1 MHEEYGEV
9 LFKSFGLSGIATF
22 NNSAYYARL
31 GAPKNAYLSLNFL
44 NENKNETF
52 LILKRLKEFSNDV
65 GELLSGA
72 FHKMIAQQILNMAGI
87 QGSAE
92 ATDENLN
99 KLADV
104 VSDFRIKITGV
115 SDKSLAQVMSGG
127 IDASC
132 VNKNT
137 LEIKGVNSLFVGGEI
152 LNIDGLSGGY
162 NIMWAVASALK
173 VADEISEKP

>member
-1 MHEEYGEV
+1 M
-9 LFKSFGLSGIATF
+9 
-22 NNSAYYARL
+22 
-31 GAPKNAYLSLNFL
+31 
-44 NENKNETF
+44 
-52 LILKRLKEFSNDV
+52 ILKRLKEFSEDV

-87 QGSAE
+87 QGSEKAS
-92 ATDENLN
+92 DENLN

-132 VNKNT
+132 VNKT
-137 LEIKGVNSLFVGGEI
+137 PLKSRALIIF
-152 LNIDGLSGGY
+152 LS
-162 NIMWAVASALK
+162 AERFS
-173 VADEISEKP
+173 ISTGFRAATT

>member
-1 MHEEYGEV
+1 M
-9 LFKSFGLSGIATF
+9 
-22 NNSAYYARL
+22 
-31 GAPKNAYLSLNFL
+31 
-44 NENKNETF
+44 
-52 LILKRLKEFSNDV
+52 ILKRLKEFSNDV

>member
-1 MHEEYGEV
+1 M
-9 LFKSFGLSGIATF
+9 
-22 NNSAYYARL
+22 
-31 GAPKNAYLSLNFL
+31 
-44 NENKNETF
+44 
-52 LILKRLKEFSNDV
+52 ILKRLKEFSNDV

-72 FHKMIAQQILNMAGI
+72 FHKMIAQQ
-87 QGSAE
+87 E

-104 VSDFRIKITGV
+104 VSEFRIKITGV

-173 VADEISEKP
+173 VSDEISEKP